1 MLKKIFLSVLGVSLA
16 LSISLFTVGA
26 SSNKKSQSSS
36 SGTESSQAAKSSSIL
51 ADVDSQKIYESDF
64 RANLKAYRAAAAIQ
78 SGNVAKLSGVQARQK
93 TALAE
98 SAPKSD
104 RELLQSMIKVQ
115 VITED
120 CAKAGIRVSRDEAKA
135 ALQKNLKTFQ
145 DLMQNG
151 DDLEKKQAREAWDA
165 YGAVA
170 RAMGITL
177 DEYNADYGITATQTL
192 MIESRHYQHFVSG
205 LSRKDLTQEQIH
217 SLYDQYVQG
226 LIQKSSVTVNEA
238 LLNSIQ

>member
-1 MLKKIFLSVLGVSLA
+1 MLKKLYLGVLAAVLA
-16 LSISLFTVGA
+16 LSVSFFTVSA
-26 SSNKKSQSSS
+26 SSGRNPQSFRIDWKNSQSLPY
-36 SGTESSQAAKSSSIL
+36 GVL
-51 ADVDSQKIYESDF
+51 ADADGHKIYESDF
-64 RANLKAYRAAAAIQ
+64 RVNLKAYRAGVAIQ
-78 SGNVAKLSGVQARQK
+78 SGNAGNLPGNLAQQSPAS
-93 TALAE
+93 AE
-98 SAPKSD
+98 SAVKSP

-115 VITED
+115 VITDD
-120 CAKAGIRVSRDEAKA
+120 CAKAGICVSRDEAKA

-205 LSRKDLTQEQIH
+205 LSRKDLTQEQIR
-217 SLYDQYVQG
+217 SLYDPYVQG